1 MSKKT
6 PFGCFEDGTPVA
18 PYGLTAAGN
27 VRQKPMKDEEYL
39 PVTVDANAFGEVLAL
54 DLEEKGV
61 KVIRLHPTRANVPPE
76 ADNLPA
82 TDPPPDPPKPKDDE
96 PEPEERDW
104 KTLKEVEAEVGV
116 SRTWISQ
123 MVAAEMIPGMEP
135 GKQGKPQHWYLP
147 QIEAIRRI
155 LELQEAIRKL
165 DAPHAI
171 AQACNV
177 EPYRLE
183 NHVAIITPK
192 GMRLISRTSSL
203 DGLRGIA
210 RGPVVVLL

>member
-27 VRQKPMKDEEYL
+27 VRQRPMKDVEYL
-39 PVTVDANAFGEVLAL
+39 PVTVDATAFGMALAA

-61 KVIRLHPTRANVPPE
+61 EVILVQPARANVPPE
-76 ADNLPA
+76 ESNLPA
-82 TDPPPDPPKPKDDE
+82 TDPPPDPPKLKDDE

-155 LELQEAIRKL
+155 LELQDRIRKL

-177 EPYRLE
+177 ESYRLE

-192 GMRLISRTSSL
+192 GMRLVSRTSSL
-203 DGLRGIA
+203 DSMRGIA